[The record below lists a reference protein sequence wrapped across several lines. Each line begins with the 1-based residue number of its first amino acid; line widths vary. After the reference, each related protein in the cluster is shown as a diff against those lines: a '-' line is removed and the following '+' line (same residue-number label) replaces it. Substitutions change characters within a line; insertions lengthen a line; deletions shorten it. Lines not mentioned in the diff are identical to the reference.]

1 MIWREGIEKRQLS
14 FSGKINSEPNDTNAR
29 SNKEIKNRKVGEGN
43 IDENNSEVIN
53 M

>member
-1 MIWREGIEKRQLS
+1 MIWRKGIEKRQLS
-14 FSGKINSEPNDTNAR
+14 FSGKICSKQNDTNAR
-29 SNKEIKNRKVGEGN
+29 SNKETENRKVGEGN